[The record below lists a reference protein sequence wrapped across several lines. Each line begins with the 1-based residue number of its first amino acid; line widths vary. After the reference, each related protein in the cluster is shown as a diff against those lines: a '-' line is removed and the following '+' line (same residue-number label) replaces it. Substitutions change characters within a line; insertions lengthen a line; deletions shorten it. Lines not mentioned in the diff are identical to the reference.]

1 MPSMSVH
8 AYEQPVYHQVR
19 AGVKKGNLLQ
29 DIVLTSVSLISKQS
43 NFDLTSGSSSRQCY
57 RNTISPACTGYRKE
71 FSLFTRKTVD
81 PHLRSLF
88 PIPYMEALRQKVP
101 HVNLQLELGPKE
113 KHASGSGPTP
123 VKGPVVTCG
132 CLNLNPNNF
141 LKNPHFAQPH
151 GKC

>member
-1 MPSMSVH
+1 MPGFIIKKRTLVSRNLKLTSVHKVNNLKAIQKNTPSMSAH
-8 AYEQPVYHQVR
+8 AYESLVYHHVR
-19 AGVKKGNLLQ
+19 EGVKKGNLLQ

-88 PIPYMEALRQKVP
+88 PIPYMEALR
-101 HVNLQLELGPKE
+101 
-113 KHASGSGPTP
+113 
-123 VKGPVVTCG
+123 
-132 CLNLNPNNF
+132 
-141 LKNPHFAQPH
+141 
-151 GKC
+151 